1 MRFAIV
7 ASALVAVVS
16 AGVKFPASGDNDVW
30 TTSTVYSTQEVTI
43 TSCAATVTNCPAHP
57 EKQTETTVVTSVIAV
72 STTVCPLTAS
82 STPVGGYNSTS
93 SKPPPPPPSST
104 PGGPIIP
111 PPSSVCA
118 TVTETC
124 TVTVTAPYKT
134 YPAGTATSS
143 YHSGSGYVKS

>member
-72 STTVCPLTAS
+72 STTVCPLTVS
-82 STPVGGYNSTS
+82 PSHGYNSTAP
-93 SKPPPPPPSST
+93 PPPPPPSSP
-104 PGGPIIP
+104 PGGAIIP

-134 YPAGTATSS
+134 YPAGTASSS
-143 YHSGSGYVKS
+143 YHSGSGYVNS